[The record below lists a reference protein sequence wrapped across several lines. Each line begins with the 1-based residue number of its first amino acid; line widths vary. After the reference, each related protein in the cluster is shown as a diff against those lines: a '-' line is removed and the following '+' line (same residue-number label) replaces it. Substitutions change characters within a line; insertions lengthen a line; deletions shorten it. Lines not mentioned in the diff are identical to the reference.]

1 MSSLDDY
8 TKAVRSVQNAK
19 ADKKEHPKGWEPGV
33 VLDGGKSYVAS
44 GPVKSEKE
52 ARKKWDD
59 YIELLGFP
67 ADEFEIIEPVHVR
80 TWDMQTSEGVQR
92 MFYYKADVRS
102 RKHIEN
108 DKDFDKLV
116 AEIKKAKKPAR
127 KTKTKENDSRCN

>member
-80 TWDMQTSEGVQR
+80 TWDM
-92 MFYYKADVRS
+92 
-102 RKHIEN
+102 
-108 DKDFDKLV
+108 L
-116 AEIKKAKKPAR
+116 
-127 KTKTKENDSRCN
+127 